1 MSEALDMIA
10 LKAALRAEMRQ
21 RLRAMSAEDQQSR
34 SEIIRGL
41 VLRLTAWKQAKSI
54 VFFSPLP
61 NEPDIALLAQLAE
74 AGAKTVAI
82 ISSTARVEAE
92 FELPG
97 KPDLIFVPGLAFT
110 KHGYRLG
117 RGAGFFDRLLAGR
130 AARAFKIGICFSFQL
145 ADAVPTER
153 HDIEMDTI
161 VTDEG
166 VL

>member
-21 RLRAMSAEDQQSR
+21 RLRAMSTEDRQSR
-34 SEIIRGL
+34 SEIIRDR
-41 VLRLTAWKQAKSI
+41 VLRLAAWKQAKSI

-61 NEPDIALLAQLAE
+61 NEPDIALLAQLA
-74 AGAKTVAI
+74 AADAKTVAI
-82 ISSTARVEAE
+82 IPSTVQVETE
-92 FELPG
+92 FELLE
-97 KPDLIFVPGLAFT
+97 KPDLIFVPGLAFS
-110 KHGYRLG
+110 KDGHRLG

-130 AARAFKIGICFSFQL
+130 AAQAFKIGICFSFQL
-145 ADAVPTER
+145 VDAVPTER